1 MCNTYNISRMNKLY
15 AIYYISYIYACD
27 LTSCIY
33 TYSTDIKKVSKLAP
47 NGAKTE
53 KSPHTPHSF
62 WMCKKQLPAPY
73 RNSIAQFKNR
83 PRPFERGHPRY
94 LSRPKSVTLSVANS
108 QKKGK
113 IPNDVTLLLNLH
125 NKLAAQYR
133 NSTAKFK
140 IRARPIER
148 RHPCYKSRPESVTL
162 AVANSQKTNWNRR
175 TSCTQRRVAPKRDR
189 VTVI

>member
-1 MCNTYNISRMNKLY
+1 MHYELCIYCITDNYSYDTGMCNTYNISRMNKLY

-83 PRPFERGHPRY
+83 PRPFERGHPHY

-108 QKKGK
+108 PKKK
-113 IPNDVTLLLNLH
+113 KSQMTLH
-125 NKLAAQYR
+125 
-133 NSTAKFK
+133 SFWICT
-140 IRARPIER
+140 
-148 RHPCYKSRPESVTL
+148 
-162 AVANSQKTNWNRR
+162 TN
-175 TSCTQRRVAPKRDR
+175 
-189 VTVI
+189 